1 MREREG
7 ERERGRERESNH
19 ESEKTFLLKTFR
31 RKSSTVKIIY
41 DCSSKNGL
49 NDPCSSTSFNFMS
62 KIVESVEVKN
72 KVVLWFYIRHPF
84 FSKCTFLRLRHFIT
98 TCTDPI
104 NPIFLVVV

>member
-7 ERERGRERESNH
+7 ERESNH
-19 ESEKTFLLKTFR
+19 ETEKTFLLKTFR

-72 KVVLWFYIRHPF
+72 KVVLWFYIRQPF
-84 FSKCTFLRLRHFIT
+84 SQNAHF
-98 TCTDPI
+98 
-104 NPIFLVVV
+104 